1 MFAGAGQVGRFQ
13 NGHHG
18 EVLIVGAWGAGGTR
32 VSFRGPG
39 QDRCFRQTCLTF
51 RRLYFFE
58 PYIPRVWQRG
68 AGGGGCESSTAK
80 TGDGWITAHRRDIR
94 QLKETNSFFCLL
106 INSSGYVPIHT
117 KLVFHCSSWGYL
129 AVTDAVAHLVVFTVE
144 SVCQETEALQG
155 IKRQTHK
162 INQKYLI
169 FDFKWNTVIR
179 FFFKGFLT
187 LVASSFSRSTKL
199 SMSVE
204 SYPLLS
210 LGVMA
215 LSKVVEE
222 ICEEMLVEVLRVP
235 LLRLGDKKSLRDLG
249 GAVSPSFSRSS
260 SRWRVFSTWQG
271 QKWASVSGDHHWLS
285 DILMQM
291 NTGSKKCGSAQSW
304 SFVFSAHLM
313 QLLEFLQL
321 PLVLQDQTVSSG
333 SPACQV
339 LLSTHIRHRCIQNLS
354 SPSLH
359 TWKWTM
365 KWFNIAGISIYQ
377 YAKSL
382 TLHRLNYTNQ

>member
-1 MFAGAGQVGRFQ
+1 M
-13 NGHHG
+13 
-18 EVLIVGAWGAGGTR
+18 
-32 VSFRGPG
+32 
-39 QDRCFRQTCLTF
+39 
-51 RRLYFFE
+51 
-58 PYIPRVWQRG
+58 
-68 AGGGGCESSTAK
+68 
-80 TGDGWITAHRRDIR
+80 
-94 QLKETNSFFCLL
+94 
-106 INSSGYVPIHT
+106 
-117 KLVFHCSSWGYL
+117 
-129 AVTDAVAHLVVFTVE
+129 
-144 SVCQETEALQG
+144 
-155 IKRQTHK
+155 
-162 INQKYLI
+162 
-169 FDFKWNTVIR
+169 
-179 FFFKGFLT
+179 
-187 LVASSFSRSTKL
+187 ASSFSRSTKL

-339 LLSTHIRHRCIQNLS
+339 LLSTHIRHRSIQNLS

-359 TWKWTM
+359 SWKWTM
-365 KWFNIAGISIYQ
+365 KWFNIAGISIC
-377 YAKSL
+377 
-382 TLHRLNYTNQ
+382 